1 LSDSIK
7 IEQRSLFDSLD
18 GLRVPKG
25 QASLFPIVEEQAA
38 DKAASPA
45 GPPLLEPSRENEW
58 AGIDDLDELKRR
70 ILPCRACVLRS
81 GAKGVVFGEGNPR
94 AGIMFIGEGPG
105 QTEDETG
112 RPFVGRAGQLLDRAL
127 RFIGFSRED
136 VFIANI
142 VKCRP
147 PNNRL
152 PLPPE
157 VEACLPHLKA
167 QMRIIKP
174 RVVVLLGA
182 LSSQTLINPAIRVT
196 KDRGKWFT
204 REGVEYLVTY
214 HPAAVLRDEANKMKD
229 FIGDMRSLREKW
241 DKIQSGR

>member
-1 LSDSIK
+1 M
-7 IEQRSLFDSLD
+7 
-18 GLRVPKG
+18 
-25 QASLFPIVEEQAA
+25 
-38 DKAASPA
+38 
-45 GPPLLEPSRENEW
+45 LEPSRENEW